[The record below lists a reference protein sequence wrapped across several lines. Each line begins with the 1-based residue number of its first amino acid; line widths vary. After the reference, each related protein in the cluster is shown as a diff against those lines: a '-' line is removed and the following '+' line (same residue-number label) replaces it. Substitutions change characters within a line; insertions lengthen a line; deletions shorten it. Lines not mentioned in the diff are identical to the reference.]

1 MSLAIGIDVGGTK
14 LLGGVVDDEGR
25 VIARLRRETPRE
37 GGKALTHLVAE
48 LVNQLQKDVRE
59 EIRDIGLSA
68 AGFVSADRER
78 MLAVTN
84 IAGWTGVNLA

>member
-37 GGKALTHLVAE
+37 GGKALTHLVDGVGQPTTE
-48 LVNQLQKDVRE
+48 RCSR
-59 EIRDIGLSA
+59 RD
-68 AGFVSADRER
+68 
-78 MLAVTN
+78 
-84 IAGWTGVNLA
+84 